1 MTKISLESID
11 PILSDLKHSLTAL
24 TNKNYPK
31 VIELSTRGFD
41 RLMRNHALAFLYS
54 RSVACESQGLLTQAL
69 EDAERM
75 IQYVPDTA
83 SGYLR
88 AGLVYMAHGK
98 PKEALKIYN
107 QGIKEADPDRH
118 KNEYNQLHTEK
129 EIAIQRSN
137 QCVDIVAHLPQELLG
152 KILNHLDSRRIWVCL
167 KVSKIWCDKVSRYG
181 TVWWNSVV
189 VKQTEDD
196 EMDQAICD
204 ALPLVKN
211 YVHDLKLF
219 DTWSM
224 TLNLKYLDYLKNGVF
239 ENIKSLTLK
248 GTSIF
253 ENMSSEELCI
263 GLWQMR
269 RTLTALT
276 IDYGDGSTVSS
287 LLAVLSVCPGIDFLH
302 YTCHDSLTFE
312 GHKKILG
319 SRVLC
324 KRLTTLRLYY
334 DSSTIYDIYK
344 YLALCPNIHSLTLQ
358 SSSCV
363 SFGHDSN
370 KSITDICPKLKVLN
384 LNAFF
389 EDGIPFDSS
398 NTLKDEK
405 KDDLVTTTTTIT
417 EENKEERP
425 GIQYIQVR
433 FDEHFRFDDVAGIIE
448 NQAHSLR
455 ELSISFAQ
463 PDDPHRIT
471 FPLRIIKRYPLL
483 TKFQFVCEDNI
494 PYVPIFH
501 PAMNGNNRLFPAT
514 SATSVKSSVEHL
526 VANIINHSVLLRDI
540 VLKNMKAPTN
550 SALFDNRNG
559 SSVSML
565 NNPNVLSAL
574 NIAARRRQLKILTL
588 SSVYFSNT
596 IPNNNQQQGGG
607 IGAFFT
613 EACQS
618 LQKLTIQQ
626 CNLLTDNTLL
636 TLARATST
644 IEQLDIIGCQEITK
658 DGLRNFLKELAKVE
672 QQHNEQQQQQ
682 VSSYPLKE
690 IGFDA
695 LSNLSITDE
704 VLHYVTDIK
713 SLQKIRITKCSSI
726 TVNGIKEL
734 IKKAATLNF
743 INNIEIRHCHSVLF
757 LAVSNPNW
765 KQEFEKVNSNKI
777 KLSIL
782 V

>member
-1 MTKISLESID
+1 
-11 PILSDLKHSLTAL
+11 
-24 TNKNYPK
+24 
-31 VIELSTRGFD
+31 
-41 RLMRNHALAFLYS
+41 
-54 RSVACESQGLLTQAL
+54 
-69 EDAERM
+69 
-75 IQYVPDTA
+75 
-83 SGYLR
+83 
-88 AGLVYMAHGK
+88 
-98 PKEALKIYN
+98 
-107 QGIKEADPDRH
+107 
-118 KNEYNQLHTEK
+118 
-129 EIAIQRSN
+129 
-137 QCVDIVAHLPQELLG
+137 
-152 KILNHLDSRRIWVCL
+152 
-167 KVSKIWCDKVSRYG
+167 
-181 TVWWNSVV
+181 
-189 VKQTEDD
+189 
-196 EMDQAICD
+196 
-204 ALPLVKN
+204 
-211 YVHDLKLF
+211 
-219 DTWSM
+219 
-224 TLNLKYLDYLKNGVF
+224 
-239 ENIKSLTLK
+239 
-248 GTSIF
+248 
-253 ENMSSEELCI
+253 
-263 GLWQMR
+263 MR

-276 IDYGDGSTVSS
+276 IDYEDGNTVSS
-287 LLAVLSVCPGIDFLH
+287 LLAVLSVCPGIDSLH

-312 GHKKILG
+312 GHKKKLG

-334 DSSTIYDIYK
+334 GSSTIYDLYK

-358 SSSCV
+358 SASCV

-370 KSITDICPKLKVLN
+370 KSITDICSKLKMLS

-389 EDGIPFDSS
+389 EDTIPFISS

-405 KDDLVTTTTTIT
+405 KDDFVTITTTAT
-417 EENKEERP
+417 EEEQEQGP
-425 GIQYIQVR
+425 GIQSIQVR
-433 FDEHFRFDDVAGIIE
+433 FDEHFRFDDVAGLIE

-471 FPLRIIKRYPLL
+471 FPLRVIKRYNVL

-494 PYVPIFH
+494 PYVPIFR
-501 PAMNGNNRLFPAT
+501 PAVNGNNRMFPAT
-514 SATSVKSSVEHL
+514 SSIPSATSVKSSVEHF
-526 VANIINHSVLLRDI
+526 VANIISHSTLLKDI
-540 VLKNMKAPTN
+540 ILKNMKAPTN
-550 SALFDNRNG
+550 SALFGNRNG
-559 SSVSML
+559 NSSVSML

-574 NIAARRRQLKILTL
+574 NIAARRRQLETLTL
-588 SSVYFSNT
+588 SSVYFSNN

-644 IEQLDIIGCQEITK
+644 IEQLNIIGCQEITK
-658 DGLRNFLKELAKVE
+658 DGLRNFLKELATVE
-672 QQHNEQQQQQ
+672 QQHSEQQQQQQ

-690 IGFDA
+690 IGFNT

-704 VLHYVTDIK
+704 VLQYVTNIK

-726 TVNGIKEL
+726 TVNGIKDL

-743 INNIEIRHCHSVLF
+743 INTIEIRQCDSVLL

-782 V
+782 L